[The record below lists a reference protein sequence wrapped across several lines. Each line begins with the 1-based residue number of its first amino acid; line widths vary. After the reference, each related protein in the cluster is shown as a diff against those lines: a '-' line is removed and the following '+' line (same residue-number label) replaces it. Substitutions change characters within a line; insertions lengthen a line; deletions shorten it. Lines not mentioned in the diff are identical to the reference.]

1 MTDTLP
7 KPKPKFDMGIAWEEG
22 AGLLRGNSTVISGI
36 AGVFFFIPIVALLLV
51 VPDLSSNP
59 AFASETPDPEAMT
72 KVIEALFAEIW
83 WMILIVALAQGIGMM
98 TLYRLLTDKNRP
110 TVGEALKFGAIALL
124 PYIGATLLTEVVR
137 LIVVGLP
144 SLLFSALGLGALG
157 ALVGLVVTIY
167 LYVKFSLVPPVVGI
181 ERQFNPIKALLQS
194 WKLTKGNS
202 LRLFLFYVLLIVT
215 FVVVWLVA
223 SLLLS
228 LVFGLMG
235 AETARFGF
243 ILSTAAAVTIFW
255 CVYLAVLTSTHQQL
269 GGKVQRVEGRWIEE

>member
-1 MTDTLP
+1 MTDSLP
-7 KPKPKFDMGIAWEEG
+7 KPAAKFDMGIAWEQG
-22 AGLLRGNSTVISGI
+22 VALLRGNSSVVSVI
-36 AGVFFFIPIVALLLV
+36 AGVFFFLPIAALLLV
-51 VPDLSSNP
+51 LPDLSGTP
-59 AFASETPDPEAMT
+59 AFASENPDPEAMS
-72 KVIEALFAEIW
+72 KAIEALFAEIW
-83 WMILIVALAQGIGMM
+83 WMILIVAVAQGIGMM

-124 PYIGATLLTEVVR
+124 PYIGATLLTELVR
-137 LIVVGLP
+137 LVVVGLP
-144 SLLFSALGLGALG
+144 TMLFTALGLGAVFS
-157 ALVGLVVTIY
+157 LVALVVTIY

-181 ERQFNPIKALLQS
+181 EREFNPVKALLQS

-202 LRLFLFYVLLIVT
+202 LRLFIFYVLLIVT
-215 FVVVWLVA
+215 FVVLWLVA

-235 AETARFGF
+235 AEVAKFGF

-269 GGKVQRVEGRWIEE
+269 GGKVEKVEGRWVE